1 MLIKVCAPIGANQTK
16 AVKQKNIPS
25 AALNTKQPIREN
37 QRQMESRGF
46 MAGVLG
52 RTAKQG
58 SPLLLDS
65 SGGCSDRT
73 EVSYRSL
80 RTQKKCCSDGRV
92 GRSMSLLAKRG
103 KKSDFQRI
111 RFEDTGEGVLCGG
124 MGKEQ

>member
-1 MLIKVCAPIGANQTK
+1 MIKVRVPVGANQTK

-37 QRQMESRGF
+37 KRQMESRGF

-52 RTAKQG
+52 RIAKQG
-58 SPLLLDS
+58 SPLLLGS
-65 SGGCSDRT
+65 NGGCSDRT

-80 RTQKKCCSDGRV
+80 RTQKKGCSDVRV

-103 KKSDFQRI
+103 KK
-111 RFEDTGEGVLCGG
+111 
-124 MGKEQ
+124 K